1 MPAKKKITKER
12 ILHTALS
19 MLEKNGY
26 DTVNVKSLAAKL
38 DCSTQPIYL
47 SYRNMAE
54 LRQALCEAA
63 VQKFTDAIGQD
74 GCLYGMEYIRFAKEN
89 RNLFRFLFM
98 RRNAFSEMK
107 RALSSVIER
116 SVQELMRTYHLSHQ
130 EAEWKHD
137 QLWMHSHGIA
147 SMLVT
152 DFCDW
157 DMEKAEN
164 MVEEA
169 QRLVLQR

>member
-54 LRQALCEAA
+54 LRQALC
-63 VQKFTDAIGQD
+63 V
-74 GCLYGMEYIRFAKEN
+74 
-89 RNLFRFLFM
+89 
-98 RRNAFSEMK
+98 RRT
-107 RALSSVIER
+107 RR
-116 SVQELMRTYHLSHQ
+116 
-130 EAEWKHD
+130 
-137 QLWMHSHGIA
+137 
-147 SMLVT
+147 
-152 DFCDW
+152 
-157 DMEKAEN
+157 
-164 MVEEA
+164 
-169 QRLVLQR
+169 

>member
-89 RNLFRFLFM
+89 RNLFRLQN
-98 RRNAFSEMK
+98 RRRMIRKLHN
-107 RALSSVIER
+107 RIR
-116 SVQELMRTYHLSHQ
+116 N
-130 EAEWKHD
+130 
-137 QLWMHSHGIA
+137 
-147 SMLVT
+147 
-152 DFCDW
+152 CPC
-157 DMEKAEN
+157 
-164 MVEEA
+164 
-169 QRLVLQR
+169 RLKKWICLCAATTACAVPVSIQ